1 MIASTSK
8 HRHEIQAAVTPIV
21 GLFAT
26 VFFVLVGAGMDLSV
40 INPSDPES
48 RSALLIAGFLFV
60 VAVIGK
66 VAAGWAVFGKEPT
79 NHLVVGLGM
88 MPRGEVGLIF
98 LGLGTASG
106 LLSPGLEAA
115 ILLMVIGTT
124 FLAPVLLRLVLKD
137 KPPED
142 GNQVP
147 EEFAADPLGGSS

>member
-1 MIASTSK
+1 
-8 HRHEIQAAVTPIV
+8 
-21 GLFAT
+21 
-26 VFFVLVGAGMDLSV
+26 
-40 INPSDPES
+40 
-48 RSALLIAGFLFV
+48 
-60 VAVIGK
+60 
-66 VAAGWAVFGKEPT
+66 VFGKEPT

-147 EEFAADPLGGSS
+147 EEFAAGSAWWVVMTNPLGLWLFRARGGDDQETPANRNESQAGSPAWAQGPSLRSAE